1 MPVPV
6 QSDVHV
12 SQPLTNLV
20 ESYAQKMTDFVS
32 MVVFPPVPVDH
43 KSDVFYSWDRA
54 DFNRAVV
61 KPRAPG
67 TRAVASGVRLTT
79 KTYICT
85 DYALGH
91 PIPDLIRNNA
101 DAAVNLD
108 YSGTRYLTNQALL
121 DREVNWA
128 IKYFA
133 PSLWGTTMTGQ
144 STADATHV
152 KFWDTAGSSPI
163 EDILI
168 GKETIKQ
175 NTGMDANVLVL
186 SYQVKRA
193 LKRNPELIDL
203 LKYGQTAPGAVVIKD
218 TDLAALFEVDR
229 VVTMGAIKTTSA
241 EGSASP
247 TSAFIG
253 GKHAMLAYAAPAP
266 GIDVASAGYTFNW
279 RQAFNGAATANGW
292 RIKKYRDETIESDV
306 LEMGQSYDQNLVATD
321 LGYFFASV
329 VQ

>member
-1 MPVPV
+1 MPIPV

-12 SQPLTNLV
+12 NRPLTNLV
-20 ESYAQKMTDFVS
+20 ESYAQDMKDFVS
-32 MVVFPPVPVDH
+32 MTVFPPVSVDER
-43 KSDVFYSWDRA
+43 SNLFYSWDRA
-54 DFNRAVV
+54 DFNRPAV

-67 TRAVASGVRLTT
+67 TRAEASGVRLAT
-79 KTYICT
+79 KTYACI
-85 DYALGH
+85 DYALAH
-91 PIPDLIRNNA
+91 PVPDAIRGNA
-101 DAAVNLD
+101 DPMVNLD
-108 YSGTRYLTNQALL
+108 YSGTRYLTNQALT
-121 DREVNWA
+121 DREINWA
-128 IKYFA
+128 TKYFG
-133 PSLWGTTMTGQ
+133 PGLWATTMTGNA
-144 STADATHV
+144 TADSTHV
-152 KFWDTAGSSPI
+152 KFWDAAGSSPI
-163 EDILI
+163 EDIFI
-168 GKETIKQ
+168 GKETIKMA
-175 NTGMDANVLVL
+175 TGMDANVLVL

-203 LKYGQTAPGAVVIKD
+203 LKYGQTAPGPVVIKD
-218 TDLAALFEVDR
+218 SDLAALFEVDR

-241 EGSASP
+241 EGAATA

-279 RQAFNGAATANGW
+279 RNAFNGNAAPGGW

-306 LEMGQSYDQNLVATD
+306 LEMGQSYDQNLVAVD